1 MFKSIHNN
9 GSSNI
14 VFDMVKKD
22 VIGCMDDVAEYR
34 EKIKQLSEVSL
45 QFSQLFF
52 HFEDFCKKITY
63 SFFVIVRKSWLSAL
77 LMKIPNIPFLKALI
91 ISPELILMGLLH

>member
-34 EKIKQLSEVSL
+34 EKIK
-45 QFSQLFF
+45 
-52 HFEDFCKKITY
+52 T
-63 SFFVIVRKSWLSAL
+63 
-77 LMKIPNIPFLKALI
+77 I
-91 ISPELILMGLLH
+91 I

>member
-34 EKIKQLSEVSL
+34 EKIKQLSKCL
-45 QFSQLFF
+45 YNFLNYFSILKIFV
-52 HFEDFCKKITY
+52 KKITY